1 MKGVGMKVKVNFF
14 LFSVVVMSIIS
25 SCVAD
30 IDFTQFDEVAATPT
44 YEAGILYLEAPED
57 VINLVSGTSVFS
69 QNFNFNAF
77 SSDVF
82 ASRVIDGTITYV
94 VENTTS
100 KELEITVDFL
110 DEAGTLLDTEVF
122 SIDPQPTAIVQRE
135 IAYGASGRSIE
146 IIKSLSTIRV
156 IAENLGDN
164 SSTSS
169 LENPLITL
177 QSSGKFRVELIK

>member
-1 MKGVGMKVKVNFF
+1 
-14 LFSVVVMSIIS
+14 
-25 SCVAD
+25 
-30 IDFTQFDEVAATPT
+30 
-44 YEAGILYLEAPED
+44 
-57 VINLVSGTSVFS
+57 
-69 QNFNFNAF
+69 
-77 SSDVF
+77 
-82 ASRVIDGTITYV
+82 VIDGTITYV

-122 SIDPQPTAIVQRE
+122 SIDPQPTAIVQRD